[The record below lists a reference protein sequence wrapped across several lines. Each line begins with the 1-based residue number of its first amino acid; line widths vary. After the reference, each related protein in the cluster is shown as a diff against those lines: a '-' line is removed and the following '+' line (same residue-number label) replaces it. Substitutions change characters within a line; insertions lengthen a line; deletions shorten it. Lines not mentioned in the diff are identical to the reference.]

1 MKTYRSPRNVVAEI
15 KRLIATDKPSPHPPS
30 ALVRILKLLC
40 ESRHYAGA
48 GVFLVVAGREVPRAF
63 SGPQVAA
70 AQPGPPPQQTKTG
83 FAGGPGPELSV
94 PIKIAS
100 YALGSLRVQLSPG
113 HVFSPE
119 ERVLLHEVADVL
131 ALYLSSKGK
140 CLVRKARE
148 ALRGT
153 AADFSESR
161 GYQPA
166 SDKGRAPE
174 ARLAAAGDKSRS

>member
-1 MKTYRSPRNVVAEI
+1 MKTYRSPRSVVAEI
-15 KRLIATDKPSPHPPS
+15 KRLIATSKPSPHPPS
-30 ALVRILKLLC
+30 ALARILKLLC
-40 ESRHYAGA
+40 ESRNYERA

-63 SGPQVAA
+63 SGPQMAT
-70 AQPGPPPQQTKTG
+70 AQ
-83 FAGGPGPELSV
+83 PGPELSV

-100 YALGSLRVQLSPG
+100 HALGSLRAQPFPG

-140 CLVRKARE
+140 YVVRKTRE
-148 ALRGT
+148 ALRESA
-153 AADFSESR
+153 AADSGETR

-166 SDKGRAPE
+166 SDKGSVPE